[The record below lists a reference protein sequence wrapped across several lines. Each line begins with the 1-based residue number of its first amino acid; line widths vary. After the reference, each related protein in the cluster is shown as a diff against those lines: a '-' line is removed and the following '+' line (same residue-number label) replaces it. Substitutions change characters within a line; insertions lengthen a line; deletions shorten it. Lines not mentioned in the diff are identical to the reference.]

1 MWSKARAISRKDE
14 VSDFETLGLVRD
26 GSVDWLTF
34 NRPGRLNAFNPSMVG
49 ELLDYFEGMR
59 SRPETR
65 IIVIRGSGRAFCAG
79 ADIKDFLGSIAKGG
93 EADFEV
99 QRKVSGIVF
108 AMRRCPQPIIA
119 LVHGAATGGG
129 FSLALAAD
137 IRIAG
142 LSARM
147 NCAFIKLGL
156 TGADMGTS
164 FHLPRLVGTC
174 NAAALMYTGRF
185 INAVKAERIGLVN
198 DAVEDEA
205 MVDVAQG
212 YIQEMLAT
220 APLGLRLTK
229 DALNAATDAP
239 SLTATLALE
248 DRNQVMT
255 INSPDLAEGLAAL
268 SERRPPRWA

>member
-1 MWSKARAISRKDE
+1 MP
-14 VSDFETLGLVRD
+14 DFETLELYRD
-26 GSVDWLTF
+26 DGVDWLTF
-34 NRPGRLNAFNPSMVG
+34 NRPERLNAFNSVMVD
-49 ELLDYFEGMR
+49 ELLEYFERMR
-59 SRPETR
+59 GRPETR
-65 IIVIRGSGRAFCAG
+65 IIVIRGAGRAFCAG
-79 ADIKDFLGSIAKGG
+79 ADVKDFMATIAKGAA
-93 EADFEV
+93 ADFQV
-99 QRKVSGIVF
+99 QRKVSNIII

-129 FSLALAAD
+129 FSLSLAAD

-147 NCAFIKLGL
+147 NCAFIKIGL

-164 FHLPRLVGTC
+164 FHLPRLVGAA

-185 INAVKAERIGLVN
+185 IGAVKAERMGLVN
-198 DAVEDEA
+198 DAVPDEE
-205 MVDVAQG
+205 MLDVAQT

-229 DALNAATDAP
+229 DVLNAAMDAP
-239 SLTATLALE
+239 SLTATIALE

-255 INSPDLAEGLAAL
+255 INSPELAEGLAAL
-268 SERRPPRWA
+268 HERRPPKWA

>member
-1 MWSKARAISRKDE
+1 MR
-14 VSDFETLGLVRD
+14 DFQTLELIHD
-26 GSVDWLTF
+26 GDVDWLTF
-34 NRPGRLNAFNPSMVG
+34 NRPERLNAFNPLMVD
-49 ELLDYFEGMR
+49 ELLAYFEGIR
-59 SRPETR
+59 DKPETR
-65 IIVIRGSGRAFCAG
+65 IIVLRGAGRAFCAG
-79 ADIKDFLGSIAKGG
+79 ADVKDFMATIAKGG
-93 EADFEV
+93 EADFQV
-99 QRKVSGIVF
+99 QRKVSNIIV

-164 FHLPRLVGTC
+164 FHLPRLVGTA

-198 DAVEDEA
+198 DAVADEE
-205 MVDVAQG
+205 MLDVAQE
-212 YIQEMLAT
+212 YIREMLAT

-239 SLTATLALE
+239 SLTATLTLE

-268 SERRPPRWA
+268 QEGRPPNWK

>member
-1 MWSKARAISRKDE
+1 MRDYQ
-14 VSDFETLGLVRD
+14 TLDLVRD
-26 GSVDWLTF
+26 GATDWLTF
-34 NRPGRLNAFNPSMVG
+34 NRPERLNAFNPLMVD
-49 ELLDYFEGMR
+49 ELLDYFEDTK
-59 SRPETR
+59 SAPETR
-65 IIVIRGSGRAFCAG
+65 IIVIRGAGRAFCAG
-79 ADIKDFLGSIAKGG
+79 ADVKDFMKTIAKGG
-93 EADFEV
+93 EADFQV
-99 QRKVSGIVF
+99 QRKVSSIIY

-147 NCAFIKLGL
+147 NCAFIKIGL

-185 INAVKAERIGLVN
+185 IGAVKAERIGLVN
-198 DAVEDEA
+198 DAVEDED
-205 MVDVAQG
+205 MLEVAQG
-212 YIQEMLAT
+212 YIREMLAT

-229 DALNAATDAP
+229 DALNAAIDAP

-268 SERRPPRWA
+268 REHRPPKWN